1 MSYPRALRDG
11 KSGKPSSY
19 ILELK
24 ELFPWLKASYSLKE
38 KREIYNE
45 KKAREELAREL
56 PAMCKKS
63 IFQEKLELEHRF
75 KTEAFS
81 LLHYLWNKEEYREK
95 VEKLLDA
102 LFFENRK
109 EALSTELSKALY
121 GETIKGSVTRM
132 ELFNTD

>member
-11 KSGKPSSY
+11 KSGRPSSY

-63 IFQEKLELEHRF
+63 N
-75 KTEAFS
+75 
-81 LLHYLWNKEEYREK
+81 WNTVLR
-95 VEKLLDA
+95 
-102 LFFENRK
+102 RK
-109 EALSTELSKALY
+109 P
-121 GETIKGSVTRM
+121 SVYCITFGIRK
-132 ELFNTD
+132 NTVRR